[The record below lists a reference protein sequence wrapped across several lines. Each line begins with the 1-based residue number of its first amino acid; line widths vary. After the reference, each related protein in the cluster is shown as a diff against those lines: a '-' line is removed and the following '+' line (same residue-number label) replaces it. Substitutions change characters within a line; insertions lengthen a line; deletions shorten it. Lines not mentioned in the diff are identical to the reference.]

1 MHALIRCAVALAA
14 ALLPAAPLPAQH
26 GERWSDSCNDTRG
39 RRHPADARIA
49 GCTTLIESDL
59 LSSANLA
66 YAHLNRGRAHAE
78 LGNQRRAIAD
88 FRRALRLAP
97 GDAQVR
103 AALCEA
109 LARTGAAPD
118 PACSAAPVP

>member
-1 MHALIRCAVALAA
+1 MRALISCAAAIVALA
-14 ALLPAAPLPAQH
+14 LTAPSPAQP
-26 GERWSDSCNDTRG
+26 GERWSDTCNDTRG
-39 RRHPADARIA
+39 RRHPADVRIA

-66 YAHLNRGRAHAE
+66 YAHLNRGRAYAE
-78 LGNQRRAIAD
+78 LGNRRRAIAD

-97 GDAQVR
+97 SDPQAR

-109 LARTGAAPD
+109 LARTDAAPD
-118 PACSAAPVP
+118 PACGAAATP